1 MPPKKKWKKIQK
13 AVKDARQRKKVLKKT
28 YDEKKKRTYLSRII
42 QNKKEAILKD
52 LSIDGGAAHGGDLQ
66 GRGCAFFVQKADKF
80 F

>member
-52 LSIDGGAAHGGDLQ
+52 LGIDRGAAHGGDREGAALF
-66 GRGCAFFVQKADKF
+66 CSKS
-80 F
+80 